1 MRRSDKAH
9 YAPVSFASNH
19 VALCK
24 RLFPTS
30 ITLDTP
36 LLALTLQYIS
46 TVTTTIFA
54 GLLYSVG
61 EGRAYQ
67 LGLTS
72 ALQCGV
78 RDAAS
83 GAIAAVKAA
92 AYAAQRVPKQVL
104 PSGTLRFGKDV
115 HCVQAAAGAIPCL
128 YNSHIASVLLV
139 VVCLH

>member
-1 MRRSDKAH
+1 MTA
-9 YAPVSFASNH
+9 VS
-19 VALCK
+19 
-24 RLFPTS
+24 
-30 ITLDTP
+30 
-36 LLALTLQYIS
+36 
-46 TVTTTIFA
+46 A

-78 RDAAS
+78 RDAVS
-83 GAIAAVKAA
+83 GAIAPVKAA

-115 HCVQAAAGAIPCL
+115 HCVQAAAGNTHFSIAAILLQQLHALVDSSSKTCSSSSRSTSRVSTVQPTKRTAFV
-128 YNSHIASVLLV
+128 SSASKVQDHVLRA
-139 VVCLH
+139 